1 MKVIIGLLM
10 VVAGVVF
17 GLWAGVWWALI
28 GGIVDVIE
36 QVRAPELSALA
47 VAIGV
52 AKVLFAGVIGYLSF
66 AVLAIPGI
74 AIANGR

>member
-1 MKVIIGLLM
+1 MNGIIGLLM

-17 GLWAGVWWALI
+17 GLWAGVWWAFI
-28 GGIVDVIE
+28 GGIVDVVE

-52 AKVLFAGVIGYLSF
+52 AKVFFAGAIGYLSF
-66 AVLAIPGI
+66 VVLAIPGL